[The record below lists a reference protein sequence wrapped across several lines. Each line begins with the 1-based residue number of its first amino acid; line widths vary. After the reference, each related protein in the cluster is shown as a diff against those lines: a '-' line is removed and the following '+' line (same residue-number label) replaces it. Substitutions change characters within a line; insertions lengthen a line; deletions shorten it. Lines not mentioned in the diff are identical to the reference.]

1 MYYHVPMIQM
11 SHDDSNLQWLVLL
24 ENSETDTTTIV
35 LREKFIR
42 IWYPMSLFTTL
53 FIFLFISEY
62 EGYMMSL
69 IVKYLLTYF

>member
-1 MYYHVPMIQM
+1 
-11 SHDDSNLQWLVLL
+11 
-24 ENSETDTTTIV
+24 

-42 IWYPMSLFTTL
+42 IWYAMSLFTTL